1 MPDGSQTPQINVS
14 KMPVGSGI
22 AGAIFT
28 LGSMA
33 IFLLGIPALRYFL
46 GATVILGGAVAL
58 IIRFRRHETTGAAWL
73 LSATKK
79 K

>member
-33 IFLLGIPALRYFL
+33 IFLLGIPAARYFL
-46 GATVILGGAVAL
+46 AGAVLCGGAVAL
-58 IIRFRRHETTGAAWL
+58 LIRSHRHRAIGAPWL
-73 LSATKK
+73 LAATKDR
-79 K
+79 